1 MLSRIPLVSLSKA
14 LLPRA
19 RVLPAVSRAL
29 WRKHIGVH
37 RDLADTRGFALKP
50 PLQIS
55 LRITNRCNQ
64 RCAICGQFGSKGYM
78 HTEEGARF
86 YREVPVE
93 NYFRLVDTVASHR
106 PVFYI
111 TGGEAF
117 LYNDL
122 LQLTAYIKKKG
133 CYVYVITNGMLLE
146 SFADEI
152 LNQNWELLTVS
163 LDGPEAVH
171 DRCRGIA
178 GAFSKTRK
186 GIDAL
191 LSARESRKKSFPYF
205 VLCATV
211 SAENEDSLDELF
223 ETAAQIKPDSLVLYL
238 SWFTSKEIEQRSSA
252 ILSESMHVEPVTLAS
267 YIGQNKRIHAEK
279 VEAALGRLL
288 QKKFPFTWFHI
299 PGISLD
305 QIGRYY
311 STPEDFLGYGPCVA
325 PYLMMEIMPNGDVVT
340 CRDFVDVKVGNIL
353 ETAPLD
359 LWNNEKFRTFRVL
372 LRENGGVLPHCSRCC
387 GLMGF

>member
-1 MLSRIPLVSLSKA
+1 MLSRIPVVSLSKA

-37 RDLADTRGFALKP
+37 RDLADAQGFARKP

-78 HTEEGARF
+78 HTEEGRRF
-86 YREVPVE
+86 YTEVPVD
-93 NYFRLVDTVASHR
+93 NYLRLVDSVADKR

-117 LYNDL
+117 LYKDL
-122 LQLTAYIKKKG
+122 LHLTAYIKKKG
-133 CYVYVITNGMLLE
+133 CYVYVISNGMLLE
-146 SFADEI
+146 SYAEDI
-152 LNQNWELLTVS
+152 LEQNWELLTVS
-163 LDGPEAVH
+163 LDGPQAVH
-171 DRCRGIA
+171 DRCRGIE

-186 GIDAL
+186 GIEAF
-191 LSARESRKKSFPYF
+191 LSARKRRRKSFPYF

-211 SAENEDSLDELF
+211 SGENEDSLDDLF
-223 ETAAQIKPDSLVLYL
+223 DTAAQIKPDSLVLYL
-238 SWFTSKEIEQRSSA
+238 SWFTSKEIAQQSSA
-252 ILSESMHVEPVTLAS
+252 ILSDSLHVEPATLAS

-279 VEAALGRLL
+279 VEAALGRLSK
-288 QKKFPFTWFHI
+288 KKFPFTWFHI
-299 PGISLD
+299 PGIPLN

-311 STPEDFLGYGPCVA
+311 TNPDDFLGYGPCVA

-353 ETAPLD
+353 ETAPLE
-359 LWNNEKFRTFRVL
+359 LWNCEKFREFRRL
-372 LRENGGVLPHCSRCC
+372 LKQQGGVLPHCSRCC